1 MEKPNLKVGDV
12 MTVGVVSLPET
23 STVQQAAKQLK
34 RTKVGSIIVTRKG
47 KAVGIVTERDIA
59 YKVVAEGK
67 NASKTMLKSI
77 MSRPLR
83 VIRTVES
90 IQNAATALAT
100 NKVKR
105 LPVVDKKG
113 QLVGIISDSDLMR
126 AYPGLVDV
134 LMEEEKLELP
144 KNEFYTGVCAIC
156 GLVSED
162 LKRYGNK
169 LVCEECAEEEEV

>member
-1 MEKPNLKVGDV
+1 MEKPVLKVGDV
-12 MTVGVVSLPET
+12 MTAGVVTLPEGE
-23 STVQQAAKQLK
+23 SVQKAAKQLK
-34 RTKVGSIIVTRKG
+34 KTKVGSIIVTRNG
-47 KAVGIVTERDIA
+47 KAVGILTERDIA

-67 NASKTMLKSI
+67 NPKSTKLKKI

-83 VIRTVES
+83 VIRASES
-90 IQNAATALAT
+90 IQNAATAIAS

-105 LPVVDKKG
+105 LPVVDRKG
-113 QLVGIISDSDLMR
+113 QLVGIISESDLMR

-144 KNEFYTGVCAIC
+144 KNEFYTGACAIC

-162 LKRYGNK
+162 LRRDGKK
-169 LVCEECAEEEEV
+169 LICEECAEEEEV